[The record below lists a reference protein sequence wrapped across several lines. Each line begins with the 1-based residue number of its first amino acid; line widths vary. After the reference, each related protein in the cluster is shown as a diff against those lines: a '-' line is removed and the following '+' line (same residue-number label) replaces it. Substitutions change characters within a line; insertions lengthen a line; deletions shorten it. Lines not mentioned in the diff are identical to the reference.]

1 MFLPDCIELYKILF
15 YLIVGNILSMHFVI
29 KINKPHNPFYFFC
42 NYEAFHSR
50 ILSTITFLRPL
61 LIEDHVLKLKHVESL
76 GK

>member
-1 MFLPDCIELYKILF
+1 
-15 YLIVGNILSMHFVI
+15 MHFVI